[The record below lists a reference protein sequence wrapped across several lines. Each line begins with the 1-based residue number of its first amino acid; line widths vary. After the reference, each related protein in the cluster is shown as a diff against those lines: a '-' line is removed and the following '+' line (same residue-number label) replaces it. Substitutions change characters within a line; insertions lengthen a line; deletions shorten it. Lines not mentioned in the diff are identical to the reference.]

1 LVEFNVLQAS
11 TLELNQMIGQE
22 LSEISRLDDECRDY
36 YQQSRSNRMRSDE
49 ENERIQ
55 RRMDSL
61 VEAQT
66 LTEHL
71 TEQLNTTDCEKEI
84 YELTEML
91 IGYIDDDGFLS
102 QNIEDLALENAIPFQ
117 SLKKSLSILQSFHPP
132 GIGAQDLR
140 ECLLIQLNILGKNH
154 SLEYRIVDKHLDEL
168 ARKRHPQTQSYLN
181 YRRKKNS

>member
-1 LVEFNVLQAS
+1 MPSQSLNHSHTQSLDLRTAIAPQMQQSLNVLQAS

-22 LSEISRLDDECRDY
+22 LSANPVLEEESVEISLEEEKLDKDQEDLDEELSEISRLDDEWRDY

-71 TEQLNTTDCEKEI
+71 TEQLNTTDCEKE
-84 YELTEML
+84 
-91 IGYIDDDGFLS
+91 
-102 QNIEDLALENAIPFQ
+102 
-117 SLKKSLSILQSFHPP
+117 
-132 GIGAQDLR
+132 
-140 ECLLIQLNILGKNH
+140 
-154 SLEYRIVDKHLDEL
+154 
-168 ARKRHPQTQSYLN
+168 
-181 YRRKKNS
+181 